1 MGNENKKNEG
11 FTFILKGLFESAKG
25 YLETYIDIIKLD
37 FWEASTK
44 ILSSLIFIFISGAIL
59 FFAVLI
65 LEISLALYIGE
76 QNGHLWVGMVY
87 IGVGN
92 LLLVPILYLL
102 YKKGIIHRLFK
113 SVLENALTHD
123 HSSIDK

>member
-1 MGNENKKNEG
+1 MGNEEGKNNG
-11 FTFILKGLFESAKG
+11 FSFILRNLFESAKG

-44 ILSSLIFIFISGAIL
+44 ILSSLIFIFISGTIL
-59 FFAVLI
+59 FVAILI

-76 QNGHLWVGMVY
+76 KNGHLWVGMIFVG
-87 IGVGN
+87 IGN
-92 LLLVPILYLL
+92 LLLVPLLYLL
-102 YKKGIIHRLFK
+102 HKKGILHRLFK

-123 HSSIDK
+123 HSSVGK

>member
-1 MGNENKKNEG
+1 MGSEEEKNNG
-11 FTFILKGLFESAKG
+11 FSFILRSLFESAKG

-44 ILSSLIFIFISGAIL
+44 ILSSLIFMFISGTIL
-59 FFAVLI
+59 FFAILI

-76 QNGHLWVGMVY
+76 QNGHLWVGMVCV
-87 IGVGN
+87 GVGN

-102 YKKGIIHRLFK
+102 HKKGIIHRLFK

-123 HSSIDK
+123 HSSVGK